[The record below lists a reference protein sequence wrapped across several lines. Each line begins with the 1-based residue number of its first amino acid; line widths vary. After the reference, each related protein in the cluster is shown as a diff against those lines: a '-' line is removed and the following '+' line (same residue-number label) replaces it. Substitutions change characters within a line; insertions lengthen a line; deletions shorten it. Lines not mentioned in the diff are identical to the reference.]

1 MAWTQIPMTQNCV
14 LNRLFKNL
22 KFLFFIKIVFY
33 IFVFLSVKNI
43 FLKIK
48 KYYK

>member
-22 KFLFFIKIVFY
+22 KILFFIFY
-33 IFVFLSVKNI
+33 FLCDDVKNN
-43 FLKIK
+43 FFKIK
-48 KYYK
+48 KIL